1 MVLGRL
7 APNGAL
13 FSDNVIY
20 DLGHRAAGAAEQYLY
35 EDLELLHRMIQKFN
49 NARMNW
55 YMTRVNGRQGE
66 M

>member
-1 MVLGRL
+1 
-7 APNGAL
+7 
-13 FSDNVIY
+13 
-20 DLGHRAAGAAEQYLY
+20 
-35 EDLELLHRMIQKFN
+35 MIQKFN